1 MPQSIKT
8 PLACKPREL
17 ENFKN
22 MLLSSEMEGED
33 GLAER
38 IAKAEWL
45 AFQYDERK
53 QLIGIAA
60 LKRPVEGYQKGI
72 FKKAGLLEQVG
83 AYPLEFGW
91 LVARGEHLGKGELLR
106 RLLQK
111 SGEAGVFCVARSS
124 DKNMAAGLLK
134 QGFTA
139 SGEPYSRRS
148 HRYTYQVFL
157 RAGARPAAPLEP
169 GPGDGTPE
177 NS

>member
-1 MPQSIKT
+1 MPQSIKA
-8 PLACKPREL
+8 PSACKPQEL

-22 MLLSSEMEGED
+22 MLLSSELEGED

-60 LKRPVEGYQKGI
+60 LKQPVDGYQKGI
-72 FKKAGLLEQVG
+72 FKKAGLLEQVS
-83 AYPLEFGW
+83 AYSLEIGW
-91 LVARGEHLGKGELLR
+91 VVVRSEYHNKGVAAELLR

-111 SGEAGVFCVARSS
+111 AGQSGVFCVARSS
-124 DKNMAAGLLK
+124 DKNMTANLLK
-134 QGFTA
+134 QGFAA

-157 RAGARPAAPLEP
+157 RSEAGQAALQGSEP
-169 GPGDGTPE
+169 E
-177 NS
+177 E

>member
-8 PLACKPREL
+8 PSACKPQEL
-17 ENFKN
+17 ENFRN
-22 MLLSSEMEGED
+22 MLLSSELESED

-60 LKRPVEGYQKGI
+60 LKRPVEGYQKGV

-83 AYPLEFGW
+83 AYPLEVGW
-91 LVARGEHLGKGELLR
+91 LVVRAEYQSKGVAAELLR
-106 RLLQK
+106 RLAQK
-111 SGEAGVFCVARSS
+111 AGAAGVFCVARSS
-124 DKNMAAGLLK
+124 DKNMAANLVK
-134 QGFTA
+134 QGFAA

-148 HRYTYQVFL
+148 HRYTYQVFVRPGAGL
-157 RAGARPAAPLEP
+157 AGAET
-169 GPGDGTPE
+169 GG
-177 NS
+177 

>member
-8 PLACKPREL
+8 PSGCKPQEL

-22 MLLSSEMEGED
+22 MLLSSEQEGED

-38 IAKAEWL
+38 IVKAEWL

-83 AYPLEFGW
+83 AYSLEVGW
-91 LVARGEHLGKGELLR
+91 VVVRGEYHSKGVASELLR
-106 RLLQK
+106 RLAQK
-111 SGEAGVFCVARSS
+111 AGEAGIFCVIRSS
-124 DKNMAAGLLK
+124 DKNMAANLVK
-134 QGFTA
+134 QGFAA

-157 RAGARPAAPLEP
+157 RPGAGQIAAPESKTE
-169 GPGDGTPE
+169 G
-177 NS
+177 

>member
-8 PLACKPREL
+8 PSACKPQEL

-22 MLLSSEMEGED
+22 MLLSSEQEGED

-38 IAKAEWL
+38 IVKAEWL

-83 AYPLEFGW
+83 EYSFEVGW
-91 LVARGEHLGKGELLR
+91 VVVRSEYHSKGVASELLR
-106 RLLQK
+106 RLAQK
-111 SGEAGVFCVARSS
+111 AGEAGIFCVIRSS
-124 DKNMAAGLLK
+124 DKNMAANLVK
-134 QGFTA
+134 QGFAA

-157 RAGARPAAPLEP
+157 RPGAGQIAAPESET
-169 GPGDGTPE
+169 GG
-177 NS
+177 